1 MKQLESFSIGAP
13 GFYGL
18 NSQDSGVSIDPG
30 FATVANNLVVDKF
43 GRLAARKG
51 WVNKSR
57 PSIAT
62 VDNINK
68 SNLVSYYGSSSNPAG
83 STIIGGES
91 LPNSWWHETNVGNWT
106 PQDPRY
112 YRKRRDFD
120 GNSFNDPEL
129 NALSYYLYAYLNGA
143 PSGSGTP
150 LSTLQRQWIESYV
163 IQPLLTSYNNNGSF
177 GSLIIDPI
185 FSGEPIRFLAEHV
198 DADDVVT
205 FLSGANNEIK
215 EGGVD
220 TFFTDIT
227 PAGYTINDNDW
238 SACNLLGIS
247 LLFQRGYEP
256 LVYDN
261 VATTVLQPITDYLN
275 TEKGITTVQNYGSNY
290 PVSAITAYGRI
301 WSFTDDTIF
310 WSTDIADSAFPCFC
324 GGTSGSLNIAS
335 VLPKNVDK
343 ITGLA
348 IHNDLLII
356 FCARNIVIYQ
366 GAINPI
372 GSSFSLY
379 DVITGVGCST
389 HKSIQNVGNDLIFLS
404 DTGIRSLGRL
414 ITEKSLPLRELTTNI
429 SNALLADVTQEA
441 ALYDGTLDHVC
452 SVYSEKEGFYLLS
465 LPALGFVYCLDTRK
479 ALPDGTA
486 KITKWVDFSCYS
498 LLRTRDRR
506 ILLGEIDVI
515 GLYDGYSDNGENYTV
530 SLLSSYNSLQSPS
543 TLKMLKKLKAFII
556 GGSGQTFFLKAV
568 TDFGKED
575 ISIPV
580 SLESTSVVSEFN
592 VAEYNLGE
600 YSGASND
607 IQIKAEPFYGSGSI
621 VQLGFDADISN
632 QPFSVQKMDLLY
644 KTGRNN

>member
-13 GFYGL
+13 GFFGL

-30 FATVANNLVVDKF
+30 FATVANNLVVDKY

-57 PSIAT
+57 PPVAT
-62 VDNINK
+62 IDNINK
-68 SNLVSYYGSSSNPAG
+68 NNLMFYYTYSSNPNGETFFG
-83 STIIGGES
+83 SES
-91 LPNSWWHETNVGNWT
+91 LPNSWWHETNVNNWT
-106 PQDPRY
+106 PSDPRY

-120 GNSFNDPEL
+120 GNSYNDPETS
-129 NALSYYLYAYLNGA
+129 ALSYYLYSYLNGA
-143 PSGSGTP
+143 PLGSGTP
-150 LSTLQRQWIESYV
+150 LSTLQMQWIEAYV
-163 IQPLLTSYNNNGSF
+163 ITPILAAYNNDGSF
-177 GSLIIDPI
+177 GPLVIDPV
-185 FSGEPIRFLAEHV
+185 FEDAPVRFITEHV

-205 FLSGANNEIK
+205 FLSGANNTIK

-220 TFFTDIT
+220 DVFTDIT
-227 PAGYTINDNDW
+227 PSGYTITDNDW

-247 LLFQRGYEP
+247 LLTQRGYEP

-261 VATTVLQPITDYLN
+261 VATTVLQTMTDYLN
-275 TEKGITTVQNYGSNY
+275 TEKGITTAQNYGSNY
-290 PVSAITAYGRI
+290 PISSIAAYGRI
-301 WSFTDDTIF
+301 WSFTDDTIY

-348 IHNDLLII
+348 VHNDLLII

-429 SNALLADVTQEA
+429 SNELLSDLAQEA

-452 SVYSEKEGFYLLS
+452 SLYSEKEGFYLLS

-486 KITKWVDFSCYS
+486 KITKWVDFPCHA

-506 ILLGEIDVI
+506 ILLGKIGVI
-515 GLYDGYSDNGENYTV
+515 GMYDGYTDNGEQYTV
-530 SLLSSYNSLQSPS
+530 SLLSSYNSLQSPT
-543 TLKMLKKLKAFII
+543 TLKMLKKLKAFLI

-568 TDFGKED
+568 TDFGKEE

-580 SLESTSVVSEFN
+580 VIETSTTVSEFN
-592 VAEYNLGE
+592 VAEYSLGE
-600 YSGASND
+600 YSGVSND
-607 IQIKAEPFYGSGSI
+607 IQTTSEPVYGSGSI
-621 VQLGFDADISN
+621 VQLGFDADINN